1 VAEDEIADLNS
12 EQEDIEMTDD
22 LVITTKPKAAGSVV
36 LISQIDVGG

>member
-1 VAEDEIADLNS
+1 MNKDVAEEHEVTGLNS

-22 LVITTKPKAAGSVV
+22 RVVTTSAV